1 MILGKIFFLY
11 IFIQKVKVTPLNQ
24 FRELQI
30 LWLFPARSSDTG
42 TAGTG
47 IEILGFC
54 SAHPLQE
61 SETDECKDGKNA
73 SLRWSGHSG
82 LLGCAQK
89 SQNDEKLQQ
98 QRLITTWI
106 HGGRSKIESF
116 SLRIVWQNRK
126 RLFRN
131 LEGFITPNK

>member
-1 MILGKIFFLY
+1 MMM
-11 IFIQKVKVTPLNQ
+11 
-24 FRELQI
+24 
-30 LWLFPARSSDTG
+30 
-42 TAGTG
+42 
-47 IEILGFC
+47 
-54 SAHPLQE
+54 QE

-98 QRLITTWI
+98 QRVISTWN
-106 HGGRSKIESF
+106 HGGRSKIESS
-116 SLRIVWQNRK
+116 SLRVVRQNTK

-131 LEGFITPNK
+131 LEGFISPNK